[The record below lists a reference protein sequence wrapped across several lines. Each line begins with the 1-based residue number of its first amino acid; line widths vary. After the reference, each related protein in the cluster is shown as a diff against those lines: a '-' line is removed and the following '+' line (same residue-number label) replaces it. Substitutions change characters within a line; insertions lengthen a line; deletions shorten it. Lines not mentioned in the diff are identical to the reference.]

1 MQLKFQFSS
10 LQLNISFPLR
20 AHLSS
25 WLGSG
30 LWGTALSQPIP
41 ALGSSQSTGRVRH
54 TQKPFP
60 RGVGSAVTKGVL
72 AGWSGAL
79 PTVVGGV
86 GVGDRQKRPF
96 FFFKIFLVWTIFKV
110 FIEFARRGSQGAS
123 RAAPGKSGLNARGE
137 GERVLALESREGAI
151 DSSPPASPIPGILQ
165 ARTLE
170 WGAISFSKA

>member
-1 MQLKFQFSS
+1 MLIHSLLALVMQLKFQFSS

-86 GVGDRQKRPF
+86 GVGDRQNRPF

-110 FIEFARRGSQGAS
+110 FIEFVTILLLFYVLVFWLRGM
-123 RAAPGKSGLNARGE
+123 
-137 GERVLALESREGAI
+137 LAL
-151 DSSPPASPIPGILQ
+151 
-165 ARTLE
+165 
-170 WGAISFSKA
+170 